1 MQNRS
6 ESSKNTGWKSKLKL
20 SNQQKRKIY
29 KMLGAEKFQK
39 VVLFVE
45 DIRYKMIEKFF
56 PNIENWYEKRCDNNY
71 LRTKKKKKKSLYEH
85 QMTKLAF
92 RKEMV
97 YRQNRNYHYNPN
109 CPTKFIQYLKTNKKI
124 HQIGFI
130 KNSIFLIL
138 LGASF
143 SILSSTF
150 PVIYSMLVTISLIG
164 VIKDFQCI
172 NLQNYNLCRFEDEKM
187 KKRLAKLEEMKQREN
202 YIRLSKV
209 VEPVSTVIENQIEL
223 PSIEEVVEKVQTEEA
238 KQQLISYAKWQ
249 LERIREAEAVQK
261 QKKIGGI

>member
-1 MQNRS
+1 
-6 ESSKNTGWKSKLKL
+6 
-20 SNQQKRKIY
+20 
-29 KMLGAEKFQK
+29 
-39 VVLFVE
+39 
-45 DIRYKMIEKFF
+45 
-56 PNIENWYEKRCDNNY
+56 
-71 LRTKKKKKKSLYEH
+71 
-85 QMTKLAF
+85 
-92 RKEMV
+92 
-97 YRQNRNYHYNPN
+97 
-109 CPTKFIQYLKTNKKI
+109 
-124 HQIGFI
+124 
-130 KNSIFLIL
+130 
-138 LGASF
+138 
-143 SILSSTF
+143 
-150 PVIYSMLVTISLIG
+150 MLVTISLIG